1 MSAVRIL
8 FLLSFLVPLLPPLAA
23 AEGLVDRLGVVRLE
37 PPSGALDPVRRK
49 QRLKRGNSVKVILRY
64 ELQNSERAKLEVA
77 LLADRGVRYRSVPG
91 MIYVMRGSGT
101 VELRTGV
108 RCRKRSPDEIRLRR
122 LRFRM
127 WAVNEELYETAV
139 LTEGELAVDFR
150 VRCPRRG
157 GPAPAPLPGPGRDL
171 PDLVITELTGPATA
185 RPGEAIGPWLR
196 LEIANRG
203 RGPALGRD
211 GYLAHVDLVL
221 SSDRRVEGLPATASD
236 RFHEDVLL
244 PGGRLQLRDDLR
256 PGARVRL
263 RGEGRL
269 PRRIRPGRYYL
280 CAAVDSTDRVRERR
294 EDDNVACMPLRVV
307 DTRPVPPP
315 PPPLREDC
323 VRFDPDWLEVERI
336 GGRWKLVE
344 LLPGGRRHLL
354 LDFDG
359 SRREAE
365 LTRRILRHYGVDRL
379 CFVGRPDPSLTY
391 VLRGS
396 RPPEGRFVDEDCVRF
411 DPDALRVRRVGGRW
425 KLVEPL
431 AGGGEHW
438 LLDFGF
444 REDEARTALRIV
456 RRYRFRRLCFVGRPD
471 PGFVYLRR

>member
-1 MSAVRIL
+1 MPAVRIL
-8 FLLSFLVPLLPPLAA
+8 LALLLLVPLSPAVGVA
-23 AEGLVDRLGVVRLE
+23 QGLVDRVGVVRLE
-37 PPSGALDPVRRK
+37 PPSGVLDPVRRK
-49 QRLKRGNSVKVILRY
+49 QRLKPGNSVKVILRY
-64 ELQNSERAKLEVA
+64 ELRNSERGKLEVE

-108 RCRKRSPDEIRLRR
+108 RCRRRSPDEIRLRR
-122 LRFRM
+122 LRFRL

-139 LTEGELAVDFR
+139 LAEGELAVDFR
-150 VRCPRRG
+150 VPCPRRG
-157 GPAPAPLPGPGRDL
+157 GPAPVPGPGRDL
-171 PDLVITELTGPATA
+171 PDLVITELAGPATA
-185 RPGEAIGPWLR
+185 RPGEAIGRALR

-203 RGPALGRD
+203 RGPALGRG

-221 SSDRRVEGLPATASD
+221 SSDRRVTGLPATVDD
-236 RFHEDVLL
+236 RFREDVLL
-244 PGGRLQLRDDLR
+244 RGGRLQLRDDLR
-256 PGARVRL
+256 PGERVRL

-280 CAAVDSTDRVRERR
+280 CAAVDSTDRIRERR
-294 EDDNVACMPLRVV
+294 EDNNVACMPLRIV
-307 DTRPVPPP
+307 DVRPVPPP

-323 VRFDPDWLEVERI
+323 VRFDPRWLEVERI
-336 GGRWKLVE
+336 GGRWKVVE

-354 LDFDG
+354 LDFGG

-365 LTRRILRHYGVDRL
+365 LTWRILRYYGVDRL
-379 CFVGRPDPSLTY
+379 CYVGRPDPSLTY

-411 DPDALRVRRVGGRW
+411 DPDALRVRRVRGRW
-425 KLVEPL
+425 KLVELLP
-431 AGGGEHW
+431 GGREHW

-456 RRYRFRRLCFVGRPD
+456 HRYRFRRLCFVGRPD
-471 PGFVYLRR
+471 PSFVYLRR